1 MKRFLLFLLAFGVAA
16 FLPLV
21 YFMFTPFAI
30 EGVAVSSRPSCDDQM
45 NGKRSVSSSWKEG
58 ALLVEVSEAKTC
70 GLARQSVAVQ
80 RIGGRLFVRSSY
92 ASPSGE
98 LAACLCRHDFS
109 LEVPGVPRQDYDVF
123 VYNIP

>member
-1 MKRFLLFLLAFGVAA
+1 MKRFLFFLLAFCVAA
-16 FLPLV
+16 LLPLV

-30 EGVAVSSRPSCDDQM
+30 EGVAVSSRPSCDDAM
-45 NGKRSVSSSWKEG
+45 DGKRRVSSTWADG
-58 ALLVEVSEAKTC
+58 ALFVDVSEAKTC

-80 RIGGRLFVRSSY
+80 RIGRRLFVRTIY

-109 LEVPGVPRQDYDVF
+109 LKVPGVPRQDYDII
-123 VYNIP
+123 VYDAP